1 MGDAVTLGNT
11 FLATINEILSHLCTG
26 DIVTIHF
33 VSCNMLWDKLLQVA
47 NQWAMYTL
55 SLLFSTNMFWGL
67 PIVCLQIS
75 HYAVGINH
83 ILSSLSFTV
92 KRLC

>member
-26 DIVTIHF
+26 DIVTIHI

-47 NQWAMYTL
+47 NQWAMYTIITFFHKYVL
-55 SLLFSTNMFWGL
+55 GAAYCLFTDITLCSWFKSYITFF
-67 PIVCLQIS
+67 IVYS
-75 HYAVGINH
+75 
-83 ILSSLSFTV
+83 
-92 KRLC
+92 

>member
-26 DIVTIHF
+26 DIVTIHI

-47 NQWAMYTL
+47 NQWAMYTTV

-67 PIVCLQIS
+67 PN
-75 HYAVGINH
+75 YAVGINH